1 MMKGL
6 YTAATGM
13 KVQQTNV
20 DVIANNLANVNT
32 AGFKRTQANFQDLL
46 YVVLKE
52 PGALSQNGFAT
63 PSGVQ
68 IGSGAELT
76 STTKVFTPGVI
87 EQTGR
92 SLDLAIMGE
101 GFFTV
106 ELPNGQ
112 KAYTRDGGLAIDG
125 NGALTTSQGFRIEP
139 SITVPNTASKN
150 LAIAPDGTVTMVNS
164 DGTTSQ
170 VGQLTITRFPN
181 DAGLRAGGGN
191 LMYETASSGAPTQVT
206 PGVDGTGTLGQSM
219 LERSNVDVVGELV
232 NLITAQRAYEINSK
246 AIKAGDEML
255 QDTAG
260 LVR

>member
-1 MMKGL
+1 MKGL

-20 DVIANNLANVNT
+20 DIIANNLANVNT
-32 AGFKRTQANFQDLL
+32 AGIKRTQANFQDLL
-46 YVVLKE
+46 YVVMKE

-101 GFFTV
+101 GFFAV
-106 ELPNGQ
+106 ELPT
-112 KAYTRDGGLAIDG
+112 ARRPTRGTAGSRSTATARSDVAGLPDPP
-125 NGALTTSQGFRIEP
+125 N
-139 SITVPNTASKN
+139 ITIPNTASKN
-150 LAIAPDGTVTMVNS
+150 VAIAPDGTVTMVNS

-170 VGQLTITRFPN
+170 VGQLQITRFPN

-191 LMYETASSGAPTQVT
+191 LMYETASSGAPSQVT
-206 PGVDGTGTLGQSM
+206 PGVDGTGTLGQAM